1 MSEALGYSEHTTA
14 SVEDERWALVH
25 RIVSSR
31 HLLKAPQL
39 REILLYLARRVLN
52 DNATAISEQEIGCK
66 VLGRRPDFSPNEDN
80 IVRVQVRR
88 LRSKLEEYFS
98 SDGADEPLVVTIPK
112 GAYLLCF
119 EPRPLRPEPPAAGT
133 TPYTSILTRPA
144 ALAETAR
151 AAARFAHSRGAVVLL
166 TVLVAALSLSTLVLW
181 RQREALQRVSG
192 ADEGQTRRGDLLWS
206 KIFAPGRETN
216 IVVADTCLVAIQ
228 DILDVDIPLSEYLSG
243 AYPDKL
249 IGSVS
254 SKELRTA
261 LRLIAD
267 RQYTSLGDA
276 NIASKFME
284 LSRRYT
290 AQTNIRYPRF
300 MSVRDFRTGNFI
312 LIGSRRGM
320 PWEQLFEPQ
329 LNFALEEDHQTGKYF
344 FRNKAPLPGEQTSYR
359 PSSGAGA
366 GTDTYA
372 DIALVPNLAGTG
384 YVLILAGIDMAA
396 TEAAGELVA
405 SPDFPDVLSLKL
417 RSRSGQPPAPYIE
430 ILVQEKAVG
439 GTAQGSKIVG
449 YRLLAGQK
457 PVS

>member
-1 MSEALGYSEHTTA
+1 LSEALGYSEHATA
-14 SVEDERWALVH
+14 SAEDERWALVH

-52 DNATAISEQEIGCK
+52 DNATVISEQEIGCK

-119 EPRPLRPEPPAAGT
+119 EPRLSRPAPRAAGS
-133 TPYTSILTRPA
+133 PSHTSTWTRPA
-144 ALAETAR
+144 ALRKGGAF
-151 AAARFAHSRGAVVLL
+151 AARFANPRVALFLLMVLGAVL
-166 TVLVAALSLSTLVLW
+166 ASGALVLW
-181 RQREALQRVSG
+181 RQRETRRAPS
-192 ADEGQTRRGDLLWS
+192 ADEGQARRGDPLWS
-206 KIFAPGRETN
+206 KMFVPGRETS
-216 IVVADTCLVAIQ
+216 IVLADSCLVAIQ
-228 DILDVDIPLSEYLSG
+228 DILDLDIPLSQYLRG
-243 AYPDKL
+243 AFPDKL
-249 IGSVS
+249 IASAP
-254 SKELRTA
+254 SKELQAA
-261 LRLIAD
+261 LRLIAE

-276 NIASKFME
+276 TLAAKFME
-284 LSRRYT
+284 LSRRY
-290 AQTNIRYPRF
+290 AGQTNIRYPRF

-312 LIGSRRGM
+312 LIGSRRGI

-329 LNFALEEDHQTGKYF
+329 LNFALEEDHETGKYF
-344 FRNKAPLPGEQTSYR
+344 FRNKAPLPGELASYG
-359 PSSGAGA
+359 PSSGSGA
-366 GTDTYA
+366 GPDTYA
-372 DIALVPNLAGTG
+372 DIALLPNLAGTG

-405 SPDFPDVLSLKL
+405 SQDFPDVLSLKL
-417 RSRSGQPPAPYIE
+417 RSRSSQPPAQYIE
-430 ILVQEKAVG
+430 MLVQEKAVG
-439 GTAQGSKIVG
+439 GTAQGSRIVG
-449 YRLLAGQK
+449 CRLLAGQK